1 MRECNN
7 VKEVVK
13 IYEGLVKD
21 IETEELK
28 EFEQTLIGFAKEN
41 RIEKIKVFTE
51 ASEVDC
57 FEQFGLALIGGQW
70 KTISLGGSNNEF
82 AFYIE

>member
-7 VKEVVK
+7 IKEVVEV
-13 IYEGLVKD
+13 YEGLVRG
-21 IETEELK
+21 IEAEELK
-28 EFEQTLIGFAKEN
+28 EFEQTLIGFVMEN
-41 RIEKIKVFTE
+41 NIEKIKVFTE

-57 FEQFGLALIGGQW
+57 FEQFGLALISGQW
-70 KTISLGGSNNEF
+70 KTISLEGNNNEF